1 MDPIA
6 RTESQLASALRRY
19 RKQADLTQ
27 TDLAAAT
34 QKRQAT
40 ISSLET
46 GAGGNLDTL
55 FAVLTALNLEL
66 VVRPRRAGS
75 AHDLEDMF

>member
-6 RTESQLASALRRY
+6 RTEHQLAAALRRY
-19 RKQADLTQ
+19 RKQAELTQ
-27 TDLAAAT
+27 TDIAAAT

-40 ISSLET
+40 ISSLEA

-66 VVRPRRAGS
+66 VVRPRRAAS
-75 AHDLEDMF
+75 VHDLEDIF